1 MIQERASAPLMTG
14 GHSFCN
20 LGGAIGV
27 PLRSEVSAQRIPSR
41 RYLGEIAASILL
53 GPKIS
58 AEAMLKDWSFPNNC
72 STTYS

>member
-27 PLRSEVSAQRIPSR
+27 PLRSEVSAQRIP
-41 RYLGEIAASILL
+41 
-53 GPKIS
+53 
-58 AEAMLKDWSFPNNC
+58 
-72 STTYS
+72 